1 MNMLAKTFF
10 LILGPGKASLA
21 IHSRYELVE
30 SWSQT
35 LDFSKKKKG
44 TQCDDIETEEMT
56 TQVSTKDFLDE
67 ERKRKKQE
75 EEKNK

>member
-1 MNMLAKTFF
+1 M
-10 LILGPGKASLA
+10 
-21 IHSRYELVE
+21 E

-44 TQCDDIETEEMT
+44 TQCDDIETGEVT

-67 ERKRKKQE
+67 ERRMAKLKAKE
-75 EEKNK
+75 DAAG